1 MQYNYDFEIM
11 SLVIFAVISGHFL
24 LIRQFPTV
32 KSKVFGRLLG
42 VCLGECIANILS
54 CIGLANAA
62 IVPLIWNEL
71 FTFAF
76 FALEGAASYLMFRY
90 MEEVCSF
97 SGVAGRMI
105 KYMGKVPF
113 FFFEI
118 MLLATPWMGFFF
130 YFKDGSYYQGNFAWF
145 GYVYIGYYFF
155 MNLLLIFLGRA
166 RIETRIKVIVILY
179 SIVAVLMV
187 VLQYERKEM
196 LLTSAANM
204 LFILMIYMAMQNPSA
219 YIDSETG
226 TSDEKAFLIQ
236 MKNVTEQSGKKVFL
250 VVHIRQMHH
259 IEMLLGYENSR
270 RLLAEVGHYLT
281 ALCGKFCVF
290 RNAEDTFTILLDE
303 GKEEHIKGQI
313 KKRFEQDFHV
323 SGNSISLNEVMITLH
338 YPRDFC
344 SLAEYRA
351 LYGYLLEAAQNSGK
365 QVFFEVD
372 EAVKKDYYRRN
383 KVEQAV
389 DRAITENRFE
399 VYYQPIY
406 SLKEKCVV
414 SLEALVRLKDEKLG
428 AIPPDEFIPLAEQ
441 NGTITQISEIVLEE
455 CCRFLAKHVL
465 PNPSLGIRT
474 IHVNIAAA
482 QCLNRN
488 LKESI
493 LPVLERYYVP
503 AHMIT
508 LELTERTAVEAP
520 KLMLWHM
527 QEFGK
532 IGMGFAMD
540 DYGSGNSN
548 CSYLIR
554 FPFREIKID
563 KNMTWSYFENPTA
576 KIVIENEIKTI
587 QKLGLPLIM
596 EGVEKKEQND
606 ALEALGVDMI
616 QGYYYGKPMPETECL
631 RYIRRMHFA
640 KEEYGKS

>member
-24 LIRQFPTV
+24 LIRQFPAV

-145 GYVYIGYYFF
+145 GYAYIGYYFF

-226 TSDEKAFLIQ
+226 TSDEQAFLIQ

-323 SGNSISLNEVMITLH
+323 SGNLISLNEVMITLH

-365 QVFFEVD
+365 QVFLMVD
-372 EAVKKDYYRRN
+372 EAVKK
-383 KVEQAV
+383 
-389 DRAITENRFE
+389 
-399 VYYQPIY
+399 
-406 SLKEKCVV
+406 
-414 SLEALVRLKDEKLG
+414 
-428 AIPPDEFIPLAEQ
+428 
-441 NGTITQISEIVLEE
+441 TITAEI
-455 CCRFLAKHVL
+455 R
-465 PNPSLGIRT
+465 
-474 IHVNIAAA
+474 
-482 QCLNRN
+482 
-488 LKESI
+488 
-493 LPVLERYYVP
+493 
-503 AHMIT
+503 
-508 LELTERTAVEAP
+508 
-520 KLMLWHM
+520 
-527 QEFGK
+527 
-532 IGMGFAMD
+532 
-540 DYGSGNSN
+540 
-548 CSYLIR
+548 
-554 FPFREIKID
+554 
-563 KNMTWSYFENPTA
+563 
-576 KIVIENEIKTI
+576 
-587 QKLGLPLIM
+587 
-596 EGVEKKEQND
+596 
-606 ALEALGVDMI
+606 
-616 QGYYYGKPMPETECL
+616 
-631 RYIRRMHFA
+631 
-640 KEEYGKS
+640 

>member
-1 MQYNYDFEIM
+1 
-11 SLVIFAVISGHFL
+11 
-24 LIRQFPTV
+24 
-32 KSKVFGRLLG
+32 
-42 VCLGECIANILS
+42 
-54 CIGLANAA
+54 
-62 IVPLIWNEL
+62 
-71 FTFAF
+71 
-76 FALEGAASYLMFRY
+76 
-90 MEEVCSF
+90 
-97 SGVAGRMI
+97 
-105 KYMGKVPF
+105 
-113 FFFEI
+113 

-155 MNLLLIFLGRA
+155 MNLLLVFLGRA

-204 LFILMIYMAMQNPSA
+204 LFILMIYMAMQNPS
-219 YIDSETG
+219 
-226 TSDEKAFLIQ
+226 
-236 MKNVTEQSGKKVFL
+236 
-250 VVHIRQMHH
+250 
-259 IEMLLGYENSR
+259 
-270 RLLAEVGHYLT
+270 
-281 ALCGKFCVF
+281 
-290 RNAEDTFTILLDE
+290 FTILLDE

-323 SGNSISLNEVMITLH
+323 SGNSISLNEIMITLH

-365 QVFFEVD
+365 QIFFEVD

-493 LPVLERYYVP
+493 LPVLERYHVP
-503 AHMIT
+503 THMIT
-508 LELTERTAVEAP
+508 LELTERTAIEAP

-540 DYGSGNSN
+540 DYGNGNSN

-563 KNMTWSYFENPTA
+563 KDMTWSYFENPTA

-596 EGVEKKEQND
+596 EGVEKKEQSD
-606 ALEALGVDMI
+606 ALETLGVDMI

-631 RYIRRMHFA
+631 RYIRRMHSA

>member
-1 MQYNYDFEIM
+1 MDFRIKNHRFFIHFFHIIYAELQKCATLHSYDTI
-11 SLVIFAVISGHFL
+11 IS
-24 LIRQFPTV
+24 V
-32 KSKVFGRLLG
+32 KK
-42 VCLGECIANILS
+42 
-54 CIGLANAA
+54 
-62 IVPLIWNEL
+62 
-71 FTFAF
+71 
-76 FALEGAASYLMFRY
+76 
-90 MEEVCSF
+90 
-97 SGVAGRMI
+97 
-105 KYMGKVPF
+105 
-113 FFFEI
+113 
-118 MLLATPWMGFFF
+118 
-130 YFKDGSYYQGNFAWF
+130 QQ
-145 GYVYIGYYFF
+145 
-155 MNLLLIFLGRA
+155 NLCIFLAQFSQTFCGCN
-166 RIETRIKVIVILY
+166 IHIKNWRFLHFHAMM
-179 SIVAVLMV
+179 SIKH
-187 VLQYERKEM
+187 YTDPE
-196 LLTSAANM
+196 LLEINTLENA
-204 LFILMIYMAMQNPSA
+204 IYMAMQNPSA

-226 TSDEKAFLIQ
+226 TSDEQAFLIQ

-323 SGNSISLNEVMITLH
+323 SGNSISLNEIMITLH

-441 NGTITQISEIVLEE
+441 NGTITQISEIVLEG

-508 LELTERTAVEAP
+508 LELTERDILIPFSAE
-520 KLMLWHM
+520 K
-527 QEFGK
+527 
-532 IGMGFAMD
+532 
-540 DYGSGNSN
+540 GSGKDE
-548 CSYLIR
+548 LLR
-554 FPFREIKID
+554 LL
-563 KNMTWSYFENPTA
+563 
-576 KIVIENEIKTI
+576 V
-587 QKLGLPLIM
+587 
-596 EGVEKKEQND
+596 D
-606 ALEALGVDMI
+606 ACCG
-616 QGYYYGKPMPETECL
+616 
-631 RYIRRMHFA
+631 
-640 KEEYGKS
+640 